1 MPYVAVFIRGAVE
14 PQRFDL
20 RDSNVF
26 GRAGDNGI
34 CVDDPNVSR
43 RHCTLARG
51 SGGEWVLTDL
61 GSTNGT
67 WLDAARVRRYALK
80 DGETF
85 YIGDTR
91 IVFHAD
97 QRFEHRPAD
106 PHEARSASMVL
117 ESCEASLVA
126 AAAGNLMRRLPEPR
140 ATVAGPCPRAD
151 DKMPLAFRRPPATPM
166 VSLTIT
172 SQ

>member
-1 MPYVAVFIRGAVE
+1 MAYVAVYATEADPE
-14 PQRFDL
+14 PQRFEL
-20 RDSNVF
+20 NECAVF
-26 GRAGDNGI
+26 GRSSGNDVW
-34 CVDDPNVSR
+34 VDDPNVSR
-43 RHCTLARG
+43 QHCKLERVDG
-51 SGGEWVLTDL
+51 RWMLFDL

-91 IVFHAD
+91 IVFHTD